1 MADMRRE
8 MMEKFEKMKAR
19 QLAAKDNKA
28 RRLNQE
34 SFSSRQKKKREE
46 WRKKKT
52 KGEKK
57 DEDTSSKKERKPTE
71 NIIDEFFVSFREWR
85 KKRAIAKDKKRRSKM
100 QETDGKMSRDYPSC
114 EAQKEMFYKF
124 LSEIFG
130 LGVQGILQ
138 QYKTYLKTYVPPD
151 VTRVAFDKNMERN
164 RYKDVVCIDQT
175 RVVLKNFEQDY
186 IHASH
191 VKGEPFVNPFICAQA
206 PMKNTLNDFWVMIM
220 QEKVGHIIM
229 LCNLNECGKSKCAQY
244 WPPEEG
250 GTLQF
255 AGILIKNVSINND
268 DHTLI
273 TTKLE
278 AEGRGEHL
286 TIQHIRWKNWPD
298 KGVPSSVLAPFRM
311 LRMCRQSNTRPTLV
325 HCSAGIGRTGCIVAI
340 EMCVQLLLTLKP
352 FNLVRAIQQL
362 RSMRMSAVQ
371 TDVQFVYVVRC
382 LLAYAS
388 SCGIMQNK
396 PELIQKAAKFEAE
409 YDGYLANKGEGE
421 GAVTVGCP
429 SKETAEPKA
438 AKFEAEYDGY
448 LANKGEGEGAV
459 TVGCPSKETA
469 EPVDVPALPLAAKT
483 NPEPVAANRNQIAP
497 AASPVAVKAMSPVTP
512 LKTPKARNV
521 AAPTL
526 PLIAQPA
533 GSSKPSKLPLAAQ
546 GQIKPAVAVQVP
558 AKLQAQDRPELAN
571 LTVAEAPAAKSPLTL
586 NDAHFRQ
593 HQQQEAS
600 IYVARF

>member
-28 RRLNQE
+28 RRLNPE

-100 QETDGKMSRDYPSC
+100 Q
-114 EAQKEMFYKF
+114 
-124 LSEIFG
+124 EIFG

-352 FNLVRAIQQL
+352 FNL
-362 RSMRMSAVQ
+362 

-396 PELIQKAAKFEAE
+396 PELIQ
-409 YDGYLANKGEGE
+409 
-421 GAVTVGCP
+421 
-429 SKETAEPKA
+429 KA

-571 LTVAEAPAAKSPLTL
+571 LTVAEV
-586 NDAHFRQ
+586 F
-593 HQQQEAS
+593 
-600 IYVARF
+600 I